1 MNLIQIVAKGGWL
14 MIPIL
19 LCSIIAVAVFV
30 ERILTLRRI
39 RINSRRF
46 ILQIRN
52 LLLKNQ
58 IGEAVI
64 FCKRT
69 PSPIAFITK
78 SALERHNRPREEIKE
93 AIESAGRAEIHQL
106 EKYLGVLATIAGVAP
121 LLGFLGTV
129 TGMIKA
135 FIKIELL
142 GGNVGASVLAGG
154 IWEALV
160 TTAAGLSVGI
170 PALIFYNYLQAKVE
184 KFVFEMEEVSNDL
197 LDIILK
203 QEEFPHEV

>member
-1 MNLIQIVAKGGWL
+1 MSLFQIVAKGGWL
-14 MIPIL
+14 MIPIS

-30 ERILTLRRI
+30 ERILTLRKI
-39 RINSRRF
+39 RVNSRRF
-46 ILQIRN
+46 ILQVRN

-69 PSPIAFITK
+69 PSPIASITK

-93 AIESAGRAEIHQL
+93 AIESAGRAEIHHL

-135 FIKIELL
+135 FIKIEAL

-203 QEEFPHEV
+203 QEEVPHEV